1 MQRPTTIQQ
10 PFKPCSIT
18 VQTHFARFIVHHH
31 VWMQEKTIRIGPAR
45 LTKCQ
50 MKGSTGAMLT
60 PKDER
65 ARKERIL
72 ERFAKYTL
80 MQIGGF
86 SCYLD
91 TEDLEGAASCIGNT
105 FNPVLFNSFKMSL
118 PFHLLED
125 ETRNS
130 STSLSEYLT
139 STLQTILFGGG
150 NYIVSYLK
158 PYCLARETIWL
169 RARFINIPKTKC
181 IVF

>member
-1 MQRPTTIQQ
+1 MQGKQSGLDR
-10 PFKPCSIT
+10 
-18 VQTHFARFIVHHH
+18 
-31 VWMQEKTIRIGPAR
+31 AR

-60 PKDER
+60 PKDEW

-72 ERFAKYTL
+72 ERFAKYT
-80 MQIGGF
+80 MIREGGF

-91 TEDLEGAASCIGNT
+91 TEDLEGAASCIRDT
-105 FNPVLFNSFKMSL
+105 LNPVLFNSFKMSL
-118 PFHLLED
+118 PSHLLED

-139 STLQTILFGGG
+139 STPQIILFGGG
-150 NYIVSYLK
+150 NYIVSCLK
-158 PYCLARETIWL
+158 QYSLARETIWL
-169 RARFINIPKTKC
+169 RARFANIPRTEC

>member
-1 MQRPTTIQQ
+1 MFNNRSNAFRTIHCPPLCMNAGKQSGLDQ
-10 PFKPCSIT
+10 
-18 VQTHFARFIVHHH
+18 V
-31 VWMQEKTIRIGPAR
+31 R

-91 TEDLEGAASCIGNT
+91 TEDLEEAASCIRDT
-105 FNPVLFNSFKMSL
+105 VNPALFNSSKMSL

-130 STSLSEYLT
+130 NTSFSKYLT
-139 STLQTILFGGG
+139 STPQTILFGGG
-150 NYIVSYLK
+150 NYIVSCLK
-158 PYCLARETIWL
+158 QYSLARETIWL
-169 RARFINIPKTKC
+169 RARFANIPRTEC

>member
-1 MQRPTTIQQ
+1 
-10 PFKPCSIT
+10 
-18 VQTHFARFIVHHH
+18 
-31 VWMQEKTIRIGPAR
+31 
-45 LTKCQ
+45 

-86 SCYLD
+86 SCHLD
-91 TEDLEGAASCIGNT
+91 TEDLEGAASCIRDT
-105 FNPVLFNSFKMSL
+105 VNPALFTNFKMSL

-125 ETRNS
+125 ETRDS

-139 STLQTILFGGG
+139 LTPQTIWFGGG
-150 NYIVSYLK
+150 NYIVSCRK

-169 RARFINIPKTKC
+169 RARFVHIPKTKC